1 MHQIKGERERERKR
15 ERASHQHN
23 IILIVSWF
31 FPQMTNLQNPPN
43 QRNNNQSMRF
53 IKTQRFI
60 G

>member
-1 MHQIKGERERERKR
+1 MRERER

-23 IILIVSWF
+23 MILIVSWF

-43 QRNNNQSMRF
+43 QRNNIQSMRF
-53 IKTQRFI
+53 IKTQQFI